1 MLLNFVIVLCYH
13 CSMTLLFSGSL
24 SWAGDHLCSGSRD
37 HSILQWD
44 HRLPAFPTRRLLS
57 HVQEVC
63 GLKWS
68 PDHQHLASGGNDNKL
83 YIWSQSSTRP
93 LHCFAD
99 HLAAVKA
106 ISWSPHQV
114 CPSTHFG
121 VQFHLDLS

>member
-1 MLLNFVIVLCYH
+1 
-13 CSMTLLFSGSL
+13 MTRVFTLFSPSLAPHSGSL
-24 SWAGDHLCSGSRD
+24 SWAGDSLCSGSRD

-114 CPSTHFG
+114 GHRILYTIPLIWHTFSF
-121 VQFHLDLS
+121 